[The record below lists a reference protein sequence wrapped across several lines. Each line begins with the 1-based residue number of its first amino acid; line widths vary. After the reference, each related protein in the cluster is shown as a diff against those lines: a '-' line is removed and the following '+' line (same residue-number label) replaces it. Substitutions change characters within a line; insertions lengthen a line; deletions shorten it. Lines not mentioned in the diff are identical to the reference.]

1 MKKLKICF
9 SGNEIL
15 RKGLTEL
22 QADLPF
28 TLAENDYSDGAVFTV
43 EAVRKNVGNGFM
55 IEKNDGKATIHYRKF
70 SDF

>member
-55 IEKNDGKATIHYRKF
+55 I
-70 SDF
+70 